1 VKLARNPAFWLLAAS
16 ILAVVIGSASAS
28 GSPVQWT
35 YRILEDGPESA
46 PYAAELQGPSMPD
59 WGRLPSN
66 YFTYADAE
74 RAAQIYIRQ
83 QERVDA

>member
-1 VKLARNPAFWLLAAS
+1 
-16 ILAVVIGSASAS
+16 
-28 GSPVQWT
+28 
-35 YRILEDGPESA
+35 
-46 PYAAELQGPSMPD
+46 MPD